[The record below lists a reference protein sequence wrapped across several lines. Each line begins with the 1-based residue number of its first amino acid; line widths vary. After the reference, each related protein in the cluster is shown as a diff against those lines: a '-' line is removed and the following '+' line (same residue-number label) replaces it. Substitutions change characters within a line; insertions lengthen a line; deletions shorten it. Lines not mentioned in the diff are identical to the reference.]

1 MLHYS
6 DARPE
11 RGEFIG
17 DGIARTAGN
26 IPYNPESDDNASFPD
41 DEFWNSRESL
51 QQIKDYAVSRFVSPY
66 AVLAVTLCRIIVA
79 TPPHVVLPPTIGAD
93 YGSLN
98 FGVVILGNPGSGKD
112 AAFGAAKALVPDI
125 RDAPV
130 TSVASGQAISA
141 LFGQRVQDDGRFR
154 LECKTP
160 RAMIRY
166 SEASNFK
173 ALSSAKESNLQ
184 AEVLSLFSGQQIGDY
199 TKNKEL
205 SVTIPEHG
213 YRTAVVISAQP
224 SMMGMFEVG
233 VGVGFQQRF
242 LYVSAYSDRLN
253 VRALDEDPVAL
264 SSLTRFPYDTGLLP
278 VDYPIEQMNRL
289 YECGSCAKANDSTPD
304 SSHLEKRPMRLPPI
318 AIAEMRAD
326 KIRVN
331 REHGGDPR
339 RAHGMFLRA
348 KLSAAFRLLEDPLS
362 SEIMQEDWEL
372 AGMMMRY
379 SRRCYEENLQEYRN
393 ENLKRRAD
401 YKEEDELVR
410 EQVDMRSQL
419 ATEERIMEVLSN
431 SPKPSVS
438 KGELTRSL
446 SKRQKA
452 SLDAALENLMASG
465 KIKHRKGMKG
475 GHWYSLA

>member
-1 MLHYS
+1 M
-6 DARPE
+6 
-11 RGEFIG
+11 
-17 DGIARTAGN
+17 
-26 IPYNPESDDNASFPD
+26 
-41 DEFWNSRESL
+41 
-51 QQIKDYAVSRFVSPY
+51 
-66 AVLAVTLCRIIVA
+66 
-79 TPPHVVLPPTIGAD
+79 
-93 YGSLN
+93 
-98 FGVVILGNPGSGKD
+98 
-112 AAFGAAKALVPDI
+112 
-125 RDAPV
+125 
-130 TSVASGQAISA
+130 
-141 LFGQRVQDDGRFR
+141 QDDGRFR

-289 YECGSCAKANDSTPD
+289 YECGSYAKANDSTPD

-331 REHGGDPR
+331 RSMAAIRAGPTACSCVPNCR
-339 RAHGMFLRA
+339 RPSACLKTR
-348 KLSAAFRLLEDPLS
+348 LSF
-362 SEIMQEDWEL
+362 EIMQGGLGTRGHDDALL
-372 AGMMMRY
+372 ASMLRG
-379 SRRCYEENLQEYRN
+379 
-393 ENLKRRAD
+393 
-401 YKEEDELVR
+401 
-410 EQVDMRSQL
+410 
-419 ATEERIMEVLSN
+419 
-431 SPKPSVS
+431 KPARV
-438 KGELTRSL
+438 
-446 SKRQKA
+446 
-452 SLDAALENLMASG
+452 
-465 KIKHRKGMKG
+465 
-475 GHWYSLA
+475 

>member
-213 YRTAVVISAQP
+213 YRTAVVISAQ
-224 SMMGMFEVG
+224 
-233 VGVGFQQRF
+233 
-242 LYVSAYSDRLN
+242 
-253 VRALDEDPVAL
+253 
-264 SSLTRFPYDTGLLP
+264 
-278 VDYPIEQMNRL
+278 
-289 YECGSCAKANDSTPD
+289 
-304 SSHLEKRPMRLPPI
+304 
-318 AIAEMRAD
+318 
-326 KIRVN
+326 
-331 REHGGDPR
+331 R
-339 RAHGMFLRA
+339 R
-348 KLSAAFRLLEDPLS
+348 
-362 SEIMQEDWEL
+362 
-372 AGMMMRY
+372 
-379 SRRCYEENLQEYRN
+379 
-393 ENLKRRAD
+393 
-401 YKEEDELVR
+401 
-410 EQVDMRSQL
+410 
-419 ATEERIMEVLSN
+419 
-431 SPKPSVS
+431 
-438 KGELTRSL
+438 
-446 SKRQKA
+446 
-452 SLDAALENLMASG
+452 
-465 KIKHRKGMKG
+465 
-475 GHWYSLA
+475 